1 MFKIVTTPS
10 MMEDAYSIRKQVFVL
25 EQGVPLENEIDQY
38 EAIATHIIGYDEN
51 NIPFA
56 TGRFRPYDNAVKIE
70 RVAIISSHRKSGYG
84 KLLMQFLEE
93 IAKNQGHHSL
103 MLNAQCHAQ
112 TFYESLGYKPFGKI
126 FIEENI
132 DHIAMTKSI

>member
-10 MMEDAYSIRKQVFVL
+10 MMEDAYSVRKQVFVL

-38 EAIATHIIGYDEN
+38 EAIATHIVGYNEN
-51 NIPFA
+51 NLPFA
-56 TGRFRPYDNAVKIE
+56 TGRFRPHDNGVKIE
-70 RVAIISSHRKSGYG
+70 RVAIIASHRKSGYG
-84 KLLMQFLEE
+84 KLLMRFIEDV
-93 IAKNQGHHSL
+93 AKNQGHHSL

-112 TFYESLGYKPFGKI
+112 TFYESLEYHPFGEV

-132 DHIAMTKSI
+132 EHIAMAKSI

>member
-10 MMEDAYSIRKQVFVL
+10 MMEDAYSVREQVFVL

-38 EAIATHIIGYDEN
+38 EAIATHIIGYDKN

-56 TGRFRPYDNAVKIE
+56 TGRFRPYDNGVKIE
-70 RVAIISSHRKSGYG
+70 RVAVIVSHRKSGNG

-103 MLNAQCHAQ
+103 ILNAQCHAQ
-112 TFYESLGYKPFGKI
+112 AFYESLGYKPFGEI

-132 DHIAMTKSI
+132 NHIAMEKSI

>member
-10 MMEDAYSIRKQVFVL
+10 MMEDAYSVRKQVFVL

-38 EAIATHIIGYDEN
+38 EAIATHIVGYDEN
-51 NIPFA
+51 NLPFA
-56 TGRFRPYDNAVKIE
+56 TGRFRPHDDGVKIE
-70 RVAIISSHRKSGYG
+70 RVAIIASHRKSGYG
-84 KLLMQFLEE
+84 KLLMRFIEDV
-93 IAKNQGHHSL
+93 AKNQGHHSL

-112 TFYESLGYKPFGKI
+112 TFYESLEYDPFGEV

-132 DHIAMTKSI
+132 EHIAMAKSI